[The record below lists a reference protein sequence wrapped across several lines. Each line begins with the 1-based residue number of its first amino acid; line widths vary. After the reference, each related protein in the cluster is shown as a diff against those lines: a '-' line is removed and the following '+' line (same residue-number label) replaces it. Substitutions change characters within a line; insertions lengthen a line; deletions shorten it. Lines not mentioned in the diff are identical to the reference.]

1 MKSIVKI
8 YIALSVMLTFAG
20 MCAKAQQPAATPTEA
35 VSGYVIGP
43 DDEIMIRGID
53 GSDATDKPGT
63 QALIGTNG
71 DVTLPLIG
79 RVKAGGLTVEQ
90 LETELNTQYS
100 KFIQDPQISVTVTQF
115 RSQPVSVFGAVTKPG
130 TVHPRGQ
137 ETLYEALSQA
147 GGPRENAGAILTLTR
162 ARQRGDI
169 PLPGARMD

>member
-90 LETELNTQYS
+90 LETELNTQ
-100 KFIQDPQISVTVTQF
+100 
-115 RSQPVSVFGAVTKPG
+115 
-130 TVHPRGQ
+130 
-137 ETLYEALSQA
+137 
-147 GGPRENAGAILTLTR
+147 
-162 ARQRGDI
+162 
-169 PLPGARMD
+169 